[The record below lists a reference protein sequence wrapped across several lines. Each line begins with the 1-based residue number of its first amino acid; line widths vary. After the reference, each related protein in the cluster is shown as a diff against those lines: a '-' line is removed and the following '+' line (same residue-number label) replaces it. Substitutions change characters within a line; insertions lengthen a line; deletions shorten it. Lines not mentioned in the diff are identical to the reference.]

1 MTTQNSINAIRELT
15 RLTNKFLQKGY
26 QILEVHSDPN
36 NEKNQAIIMSQ
47 DIVSPKGQ
55 DIIVVFKTTASRLKA
70 PYSQT
75 VIVNNYVGTVATK
88 KICDGAWYW
97 NEIYNRNTREVTFH
111 EQFEIK
117 MK

>member
-1 MTTQNSINAIRELT
+1 MSTQNSINAIRELT
-15 RLTNKFLQKGY
+15 RLTNKFLQNGY

-36 NEKNQAIIMSQ
+36 NGKNQAIIMSQ

-55 DIIVVFKTTASRLKA
+55 DIIVLFKTTASHLKA
-70 PYSQT
+70 PYSRT
-75 VIVNNYVGTVATK
+75 VIVDNYVGTVATT

-97 NEIYNRNTREVTFH
+97 NEIYNPNLREITLH
-111 EQFEIK
+111 EQLELK